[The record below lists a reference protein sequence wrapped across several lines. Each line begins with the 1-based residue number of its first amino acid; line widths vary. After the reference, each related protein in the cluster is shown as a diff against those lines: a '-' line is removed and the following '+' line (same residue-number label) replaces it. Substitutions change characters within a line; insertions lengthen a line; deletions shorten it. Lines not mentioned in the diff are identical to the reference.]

1 MVKKAQ
7 DLQKAEESA
16 LQNGAAAQEQQ
27 APEAAVEKAAEEPT
41 KEEEPAKEEEAASQS
56 PKISVIVL
64 AHPGTEMLVKRIWE
78 KYLPHPVDVLTF
90 PEEASLKE
98 LLADI
103 IAAPEFED
111 RFVLV
116 PANLIPVAPVSLEE
130 LMVARVDVNKDQK
143 RFWGRVPVFFSKD
156 VLVDFLP
163 ENEELDDNAFVEKL
177 LNSADVRP
185 DEVSH
190 SFGNFFTKVLRG
202 NPCENVVIEA
212 LIRKRF
218 IYASRV
224 GWNAITGLLEK
235 YLAE

>member
-27 APEAAVEKAAEEPT
+27 APEAAVEKAAEE
-41 KEEEPAKEEEAASQS
+41 ESVKEEEAASHS

-78 KYLPHPVDVLTF
+78 KHLPHPVDVLTF

-116 PANLIPVAPVSLEE
+116 PANLIPVAPVSLED

-156 VLVDFLP
+156 ALVNFLP
-163 ENEELDDNAFVEKL
+163 ENEELDDNDFVREFLKAA
-177 LNSADVRP
+177 NVRP
-185 DEVSH
+185 AEVAH
-190 SFGNFFTKVLRG
+190 SFGNFYTKVLRG

-212 LIRKRF
+212 LVRKRF
-218 IYASRV
+218 IYANPV
-224 GWNAITGLLEK
+224 GWSAITGLLEK
-235 YLAE
+235 TLAE